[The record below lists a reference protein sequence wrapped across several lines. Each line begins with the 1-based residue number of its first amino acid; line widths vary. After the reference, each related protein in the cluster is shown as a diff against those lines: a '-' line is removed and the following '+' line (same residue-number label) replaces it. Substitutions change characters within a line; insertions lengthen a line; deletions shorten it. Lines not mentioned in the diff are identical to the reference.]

1 MKKPGKTEG
10 GKVRAMESS
19 REDLQV
25 RRGSRT
31 EEASGGADEYE
42 VDNQEVVLL
51 AVTGR
56 SPAVL
61 TETIW
66 ALAHPADG

>member
-10 GKVRAMESS
+10 GKVRSMESS